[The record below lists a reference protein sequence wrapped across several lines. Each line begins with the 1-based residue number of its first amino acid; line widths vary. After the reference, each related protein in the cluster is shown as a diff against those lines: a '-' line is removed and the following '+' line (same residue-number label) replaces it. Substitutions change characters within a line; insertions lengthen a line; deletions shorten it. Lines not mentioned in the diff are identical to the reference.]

1 MRREESK
8 REEGNERKL
17 LTEKERKIRRSGV
30 MKEGG
35 EGREKEERK
44 TRIYDEA
51 TRSIYP
57 GICAIS
63 SEFLS

>member
-1 MRREESK
+1 
-8 REEGNERKL
+8 
-17 LTEKERKIRRSGV
+17 

-51 TRSIYP
+51 TCSIYP
-57 GICAIS
+57 GICAVS